1 MKLLRWGLFVIV
13 TLALAASC
21 SKLPPSKRSDEH
33 TTSIRAEYLQN
44 HPDGKYNLHI
54 AEGRVVKGMSVV
66 EVLAS
71 WGLPNA
77 RRSVAQEN
85 SEFWTYYAKDDQTK
99 QIVSYELVFQ
109 AKMLSKW
116 LVHAQSEAGLGTN
129 QMKPGEAPT
138 IEETL
143 RLGPGSSTGEETSP
157 KKR

>member
-1 MKLLRWGLFVIV
+1 MKLMRCGLLVVV

-21 SKLPPSKRSDEH
+21 SQLPASHRSDEH

-44 HPDGKYNLHI
+44 HPDGKYNAYI

-85 SEFWTYYAKDDQTK
+85 SEFWTYYAKDEQTQ

-109 AKMLSKW
+109 TKVLAKW
-116 LVHAQSEAGLGTN
+116 VVHAESQTALGSNQPNPSET
-129 QMKPGEAPT
+129 PT
-138 IEETL
+138 VEETL
-143 RLGPGSSTGEETSP
+143 RLGPGDTGDGSVP
-157 KKR
+157 KKP

>member
-1 MKLLRWGLFVIV
+1 MKVLRCGLFLIV
-13 TLALAASC
+13 TLALATSC

-33 TTSIRAEYLQN
+33 TTGIRAEYLQN
-44 HPDGKYNLHI
+44 HPDGKYNQHI
-54 AEGRVVKGMSVV
+54 AEGRVVKGMSIV

-85 SEFWTYYAKDDQTK
+85 SEFWTYYAKDEQTQ

-109 AKMLSKW
+109 AKTLSKW
-116 LVHAQSEAGLGTN
+116 VVHAQSETALGTN
-129 QMKPGEAPT
+129 QLNPGEAPT

-143 RLGPGSSTGEETSP
+143 KLGTGSSSEESGP